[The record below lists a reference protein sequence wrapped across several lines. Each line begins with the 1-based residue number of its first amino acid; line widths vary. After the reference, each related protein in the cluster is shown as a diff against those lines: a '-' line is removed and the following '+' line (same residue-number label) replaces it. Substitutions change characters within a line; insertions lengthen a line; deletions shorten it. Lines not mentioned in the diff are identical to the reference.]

1 MTILMNIGNNLYTAG
16 LHLYSVLEGGSK
28 KITISMNIGNNGQIW
43 KVELK
48 K

>member
-1 MTILMNIGNNLYTAG
+1 MTILMNIGNNLDTVG

-28 KITISMNIGNNGQIW
+28 KITILMNIGNNGQVW
-43 KVELK
+43 KVEVK